1 MLVVPLVLFS
11 IICGVASVGDIKK
24 LGRVGGKI
32 FIYYIFTTAFATTIA
47 LIMANILKP
56 GVGVTLKASKEI
68 VKTASPPFIMDMFV
82 NMIPSNPVEAMVKGD
97 MLQIIVFALIFGI
110 SITLVKGLLNIFE
123 EINNVL
129 LKMIDVIMIVAPIGV
144 FALISNII
152 MTQGL
157 KILIPLMKYVLVAV
171 LVMIIQI
178 IFIYG
183 GMLKVIGKLNPI
195 SFFKKFWPVMVLAFS
210 TSSSNATI
218 PVNLETCEKKFE
230 VDRSVASFT
239 IPLGATINIDGTAI
253 IQGVAALFI
262 AQMYGINVTLNQ
274 QITIILVST
283 LASIGTSGVPS
294 AGVVMLSVVLQQVGL
309 PLEGIGL
316 VLSVDRIVDLVD
328 EEKDAVDALTERYLR
343 TACACMSPNDNR
355 IEYLDYLID
364 EYEVEGVV
372 EVILQACH
380 TYNVESDRIKIFV
393 KNNKKMPYLKI
404 ETDYSKKDLGQLKTR
419 VEAFIEML

>member
-24 LGRVGGKI
+24 LGRVSGKI

-144 FALISNII
+144 FTLISNII

-171 LVMIIQI
+171 LVMII
-178 IFIYG
+178 
-183 GMLKVIGKLNPI
+183 
-195 SFFKKFWPVMVLAFS
+195 
-210 TSSSNATI
+210 
-218 PVNLETCEKKFE
+218 
-230 VDRSVASFT
+230 
-239 IPLGATINIDGTAI
+239 
-253 IQGVAALFI
+253 
-262 AQMYGINVTLNQ
+262 
-274 QITIILVST
+274 
-283 LASIGTSGVPS
+283 
-294 AGVVMLSVVLQQVGL
+294 
-309 PLEGIGL
+309 
-316 VLSVDRIVDLVD
+316 
-328 EEKDAVDALTERYLR
+328 
-343 TACACMSPNDNR
+343 
-355 IEYLDYLID
+355 
-364 EYEVEGVV
+364 
-372 EVILQACH
+372 
-380 TYNVESDRIKIFV
+380 
-393 KNNKKMPYLKI
+393 
-404 ETDYSKKDLGQLKTR
+404 
-419 VEAFIEML
+419 

>member
-110 SITLVKGLLNIFE
+110 SITLVGDKAKGLLNIYE
-123 EINNVL
+123 NC
-129 LKMIDVIMIVAPIGV
+129 
-144 FALISNII
+144 S
-152 MTQGL
+152 
-157 KILIPLMKYVLVAV
+157 
-171 LVMIIQI
+171 
-178 IFIYG
+178 
-183 GMLKVIGKLNPI
+183 
-195 SFFKKFWPVMVLAFS
+195 
-210 TSSSNATI
+210 
-218 PVNLETCEKKFE
+218 
-230 VDRSVASFT
+230 
-239 IPLGATINIDGTAI
+239 GAKDES
-253 IQGVAALFI
+253 L
-262 AQMYGINVTLNQ
+262 
-274 QITIILVST
+274 
-283 LASIGTSGVPS
+283 
-294 AGVVMLSVVLQQVGL
+294 
-309 PLEGIGL
+309 
-316 VLSVDRIVDLVD
+316 LVD
-328 EEKDAVDALTERYLR
+328 EEKDPVDALTERYLR

-364 EYEVEGVV
+364 EYEVDGVV